1 MISGYIVKKGEMTSI
16 FSDKGKKI
24 SVTKC
29 TALPLTVTQIKT
41 DEKDRYSAIQVAV
54 GEKNRLPQ
62 AVEKKLKKLKL
73 KIKPLHFKEFK
84 LTADTPPAIGDQIT
98 FDSVFQI
105 NDIVSVAGTTK
116 GRGFAGVIKRHGFHR
131 QPVTGGQSDRTRAPG
146 SIGAQT
152 PGKVLKGKK
161 MPGHFGNTT
170 HTVSNLKII
179 SFDSEN
185 NQAMISGSVPGH
197 TNSWIIISKSKHY
210 DKS

>member
-16 FSDKGKKI
+16 FSNKGKKI

-41 DEKDRYSAIQVAV
+41 DEKDKYSAIQVAV
-54 GEKNRLPQ
+54 GEKKRLFQ
-62 AVEKKLKKLKL
+62 AVEKKL

-84 LTADTPPAIGDQIT
+84 LITDPAPAIGDQIT
-98 FDSVFQI
+98 FDTVFQI
-105 NDIVSVAGTTK
+105 NDIVSVSGTTK

-161 MPGHFGNTT
+161 MPGHFGNNT

-179 SFDSEN
+179 SFNPEN
-185 NQAMISGSVPGH
+185 NQVMISGSVPGH